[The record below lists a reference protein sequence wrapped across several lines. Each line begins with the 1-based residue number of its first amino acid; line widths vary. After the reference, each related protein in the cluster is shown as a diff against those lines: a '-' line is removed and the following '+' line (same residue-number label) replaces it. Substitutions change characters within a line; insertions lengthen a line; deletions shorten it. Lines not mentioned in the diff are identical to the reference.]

1 MFSPDHV
8 LVLYVFEDPLPVLQ
22 NFTKVQM
29 ALNLWSWVPD
39 THVGC
44 PEVECREIL
53 DTRMLDVKIWHATW
67 ESFEGSPTCVNFMI
81 RRSFPRSKYVA
92 TESKIPKKHPSI
104 TMRKP
109 PRSARIQKHWHEPT
123 KILADVRFDRVL
135 SYFCDCRKAQVY
147 APEPY
152 SRNHPKIQLILNDI
166 YDFHDIVARTC
177 GFPSTIAEKI
187 QPQ

>member
-1 MFSPDHV
+1 MVSEILKVSRLKYDCTV
-8 LVLYVFEDPLPVLQ
+8 QAVLQ

-67 ESFEGSPTCVNFMI
+67 VSFEGSPTCVNFMI

-109 PRSARIQKHWHEPT
+109 PRSARIQKQWHEPT

-152 SRNHPKIQLILNDI
+152 SRNPTDSERYLRFSRYRSENTWI
-166 YDFHDIVARTC
+166 
-177 GFPSTIAEKI
+177 S
-187 QPQ
+187 